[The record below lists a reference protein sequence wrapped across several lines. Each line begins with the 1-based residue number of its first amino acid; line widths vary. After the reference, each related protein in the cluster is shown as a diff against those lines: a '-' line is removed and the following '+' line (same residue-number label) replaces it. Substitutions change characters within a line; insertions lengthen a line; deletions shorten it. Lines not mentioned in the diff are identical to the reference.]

1 MEGNNIFKQLIRDF
15 HTRSVMKV
23 KPRDYSVPLNTG
35 KIITLIG
42 ARRSGKTYLLYQ
54 IIEQVLQNIPQEKII
69 FINFEDERLDLQ
81 ASELNSLLQAVME
94 LYPEHNDLSE
104 YYFFF
109 DEIQNISGWE
119 KFVRRLYD
127 QYSKNIYVTGSNSKL
142 LSSEIATALRGRSLS
157 YTVYPLSFKEYL
169 SFKSIPAELYA
180 THGHAR
186 VRHALEQYL
195 TQGSFPEIV
204 LLDDALVQRQIL
216 QEYYQVMVFRDLIE
230 RYQIRNTQA
239 LKFFLKRLSASHSK
253 QVSVNRLYNDLKSAG
268 ISVGK
273 TSLYEFMEAA
283 EAIFFA
289 GILKKYSQKVS
300 TRELGERKIYLI
312 DNGLF
317 NAIHFQTQADQGKGL
332 EQIVYWELR
341 RRHPVYTSIS
351 YYRDKTE
358 CDFIVQEDGK
368 TQAIQVC
375 FDMQD
380 TKTRKREI
388 IGLINACNYFSISE
402 GLIITWDQQEDFTQQ
417 GVNIHIVSIDVYL
430 LG

>member
-15 HTRSVMKV
+15 HTRSIIKA
-23 KPRDYSVPLNTG
+23 KSRDYSIPLNTG

-54 IIEQVLQNIPQEKII
+54 IIEQVLQNTPHKKII
-69 FINFEDERLDLQ
+69 FINFEDERLELQ
-81 ASELNSLLQAVME
+81 ASELNRLLEAVME
-94 LYPEHNDLSE
+94 LYPEENDLSE

-109 DEIQNISGWE
+109 DEIQNIFGWE

-169 SFKSIPAELYA
+169 SFKSIQPELYA
-180 THGHAR
+180 TQGRAR

-195 TQGSFPEIV
+195 VQGSFPEIV
-204 LLDDALVQRQIL
+204 LLDDTLVQRQIL

-253 QVSVNRLYNDLKSAG
+253 KVSVNRLYNDLKSAG

-273 TSLYEFMEAA
+273 TSLYEFMGAA
-283 EAIFFA
+283 EAIFFT
-289 GILKKYSQKVS
+289 GILKKYSQKIS
-300 TRELGERKIYLI
+300 TKELGERKIYLI

-317 NAIHFQTQADQGKGL
+317 NAIHFQTQADQRKGL

-341 RRHPVYTSIS
+341 RRHPAPDSIS

-358 CDFIVQEDGK
+358 CDFIIQDNGK
-368 TQAIQVC
+368 TQVIQVC
-375 FDMQD
+375 FEMHDS
-380 TKTRKREI
+380 KTRQREI
-388 IGLINACNYFSISE
+388 IGLINACHYFSIKE
-402 GLIITWDQQEDFTQQ
+402 GLIITWNQQETFIQQ
-417 GVNIHIVSIDVYL
+417 DVNIRVLSIDEYL